1 MAAGGRRLGAVQP
14 ILHLS
19 IPVRDLDEARN
30 FYVHVLGC
38 QSARA
43 RADFTDVWFYGMQ
56 ITLQDRPDE
65 VVAMPTH
72 GCRHFGV
79 TLGREEFDAIVAR
92 LRTQGVDWASPVT
105 TDDEGL
111 ATEQTKGKIADPS
124 GNVIE
129 LKTYRDVDAALEAS
143 PHSYPEAFARGN

>member
-1 MAAGGRRLGAVQP
+1 MQP

-19 IPVRDLDEARN
+19 IPVRDMEEARE

-38 QSARA
+38 QAART
-43 RADFTDVWFYGMQ
+43 RSDFTDVWFYGMQ
-56 ITLQDRPDE
+56 VTLQDRPDE
-65 VVAMPTH
+65 VAAAPVR

-79 TLGREEFDAIVAR
+79 TLGRDEFDVLVSR
-92 LRTQGVDWASPVT
+92 LRAHGVAWLSPVS

-111 ATEQTKGKIADPS
+111 ATEQTKGKFTDPS

-129 LKTYRDVDAALEAS
+129 VKTYRDVEAALEAS
-143 PHSYPEAFARGN
+143 PYSYPEAFAHGN